1 MNLIPMPVS
10 EDFSPCARTTVTIF
24 WIWKGAARRFLLED
38 AERLARKGRNS
49 CARAV
54 RCKANLGMARAH
66 RSRTAF
72 LESDWAREH
81 ARGRL
86 DRDRLRWRSGWSTKS
101 TVPTLNGSVKSHAVQ
116 LAMNSSHVI
125 VVRELVRPLALK
137 EMAAVIC
144 AGAN

>member
-1 MNLIPMPVS
+1 MSFSASAAGECCLRCPVCLALERQAS
-10 EDFSPCARTTVTIF
+10 SPSNRPRV
-24 WIWKGAARRFLLED
+24 
-38 AERLARKGRNS
+38 S
-49 CARAV
+49 
-54 RCKANLGMARAH
+54 
-66 RSRTAF
+66 
-72 LESDWAREH
+72 
-81 ARGRL
+81 L
-86 DRDRLRWRSGWSTKS
+86 DLQS